1 MTSLLTRTP
10 LKRKQNNFQPFNYI
24 LLKLSAR
31 CNLDCTY
38 CYWFRDDTVYSKPK
52 VLTKE
57 AENAF
62 YVKLTN
68 HIEKY
73 RLRKFYVLFHG
84 GEPLLIGKQRLFD
97 LCTNLVEIGNNT
109 GCKISISITTNGV
122 LIDDEFASILKHF
135 DVSVTISIDGTK
147 EVNDKNRIYHNKK
160 GSYDDIISS
169 IKKLKNFDVDLGIL
183 SVCNPDF
190 SPELLYNHFVF
201 DLKFKHFDVL
211 MPDVTFEDS
220 HIPKIAEYYKNLF
233 DLWYGDGVTKPS
245 DIRVMN
251 SFILGLLGYNT
262 TSEGLGYG
270 PIQTL
275 TMLTDGKLEPL
286 DVLRIS
292 SNGSTNTTIDIF
304 NNEIQDVTND
314 ETWLNAYY
322 ASLNLNKKCNT
333 CEFKNACG
341 GGYLPHR
348 YSLKNGYDNPSVYCD
363 DLIEIYTY
371 IWSKIKSSIYFENM
385 TNQSIIAEFK

>member
-1 MTSLLTRTP
+1 

-109 GCKISISITTNGV
+109 GCKISLSITTNGV